1 MSECCSI
8 APKFNAIKSI
18 DMMNSLE
25 RRSTFALSSIFAL
38 RMLGLFMIIP
48 VFSVA
53 GQSYQYA
60 TPALIGLAVGVYGLS
75 QAILQIPFSLIADRF
90 SRKPLVVL
98 GLLLFAIGGAVAA
111 MSDTIYGVIIGR
123 AIAGAGAV
131 SAVVM
136 ALLADV
142 TREEQRTKAMAAMG
156 MSIGLSFVVA
166 FSLGP
171 WLTSLVGIS
180 GLFWVTTIMGLAAIA
195 MLLLVPKVTRHHK
208 NFQQGYLAQL
218 KQVLKMPDLNRLHV
232 LVFTLHLL
240 LTAMFIYVP
249 SQLIEF
255 AQIPLAKHGLIY
267 LPLLVISLF
276 FAFPSIIVAEKYR
289 KMRSIFLTAIAGIIL
304 GLITLIFGYESKYI
318 LLTGLGL
325 FFIAFNVMEAL
336 LPSWL
341 SKAAPIQSKATAMG
355 VNASSQ
361 FLGAFFGGTLGGQ
374 LLMLNNTAM
383 GWSILT
389 AIAIIW
395 LLISFGL
402 AQPRYLSSIV
412 LRLPESKQTD
422 EWTSQLLAIRGIEEV
437 VVMSDQHVAYIK
449 VDKQRIDEAARQY
462 LTHLLGK
469 EVAI

>member
-1 MSECCSI
+1 
-8 APKFNAIKSI
+8 
-18 DMMNSLE
+18 MMNSLE

-48 VFSVA
+48 VFAIA

-60 TPALIGLAVGVYGLS
+60 TPTLIGLAVGVYGLS
-75 QAILQIPFSLIADRF
+75 QALLQIPFSLWADRF
-90 SRKPLVVL
+90 NRKPLIIF
-98 GLLLFAIGGAVAA
+98 GLLLFALGGAVAA
-111 MSDTIYGVIIGR
+111 MSETIYGVIIGR

-142 TREEQRTKAMAAMG
+142 TREEQRTKAMAMMG
-156 MSIGLSFVVA
+156 MSIGLSFVIA

-171 WLTSLVGIS
+171 WLTTLVGIS
-180 GLFWVTTIMGLAAIA
+180 GLFWVTTIMGLLAIL
-195 MLLLVPKVTRHHK
+195 MLFLVPKTTRHHK
-208 NFQQGYLAQL
+208 NYNQGYLNQL
-218 KQVLKMPDLNRLHV
+218 KQVLKMGDLNRLHV
-232 LVFTLHLL
+232 SVFSLHLL

-249 SQLIEF
+249 SQLINF
-255 AQIPLAKHGLIY
+255 AGIPLSKHGLVY
-267 LPLLVISLF
+267 LPLLLISLF
-276 FAFPSIIVAEKYR
+276 FAFPSIILAEKYR
-289 KMRSIFLTAIAGIIL
+289 KMRSIFLTAIAGIIA
-304 GLITLIFGYESKYI
+304 GLIILIFGYESKYI
-318 LLTGLGL
+318 LLLGLGL

-355 VNASSQ
+355 VNASAQ

-374 LLMLNNTAM
+374 LILLNNTAM
-383 GWSILT
+383 GWSVLS
-389 AIAIIW
+389 ALAIIW

-402 AQPRYLSSIV
+402 AQPRYLTSIV
-412 LRLPESKQTD
+412 LRLPEGKQTD
-422 EWTSQLLAIRGIEEV
+422 DWTSQLLAIHGIEEV
-437 VVMSDQHVAYIK
+437 VVMSDQQVAYIK
-449 VDKQRIDEAARQY
+449 VDKQQIDDAARQH

>member
-1 MSECCSI
+1 
-8 APKFNAIKSI
+8 
-18 DMMNSLE
+18 MMNALE

-53 GQSYQYA
+53 GQTYEYA
-60 TPALIGLAVGVYGLS
+60 TPALLGLAVGIYGLT
-75 QAILQIPFSLIADRF
+75 QAILQIPFSLIADRY
-90 SRKPLVVL
+90 SRKPLVVF
-98 GLLLFAIGGAVAA
+98 GLLLFALGGAIAA

-123 AIAGAGAV
+123 AIAGGGAV

-142 TREEQRTKAMAAMG
+142 TREENRMKAMATMG
-156 MSIGLSFVVA
+156 MSIGVSFAVA

-171 WLTSLVGIS
+171 WLTGLVGIS
-180 GLFWVTTIMGLAAIA
+180 GLFWVTTIMGLAAIS
-195 MLLLVPKVTRHHK
+195 MLFLVPKVTRHHR
-208 NFQQGYLAQL
+208 NYQQGYLAQL
-218 KQVLKMPDLNRLHV
+218 KQVLKMGDLNRLHV
-232 LVFTLHLL
+232 SVFSLHLL

-249 SQLIEF
+249 SQLIDF
-255 AQIPLAKHGLIY
+255 AKIPLNSHGWVY
-267 LPLLVISLF
+267 LPLLVVSLF
-276 FAFPSIIVAEKYR
+276 FAFPSIVLAEKYR
-289 KMRSIFLTAIAGIIL
+289 KMRGIFLTAIGGIIL
-304 GLITLIFGYESKYI
+304 GLGILIFGFESKYI

-361 FLGAFFGGTLGGQ
+361 FLGAFFGGVTGGQ
-374 LLMLNNTAM
+374 LLLLNNTAL

-389 AIAIIW
+389 GLAIVW

-402 AQPRYLSSIV
+402 AQPRYLSSMV
-412 LRLPESKQTD
+412 LRLPEHKQTD
-422 EWTSQLLAIRGIEEV
+422 EWTSQLLAIR
-437 VVMSDQHVAYIK
+437 
-449 VDKQRIDEAARQY
+449 
-462 LTHLLGK
+462 
-469 EVAI
+469 

>member
-1 MSECCSI
+1 
-8 APKFNAIKSI
+8 
-18 DMMNSLE
+18 MMNALE

-53 GQSYQYA
+53 GQTYAYA
-60 TPALIGLAVGVYGLS
+60 TPALLGLAVGIYGLT
-75 QAILQIPFSLIADRF
+75 QAILQIPFSLIADRY
-90 SRKPLVVL
+90 SRKPLVVF
-98 GLLLFAIGGAVAA
+98 GLLLFALGGAIAA

-123 AIAGAGAV
+123 AIAGGGAV

-142 TREEQRTKAMAAMG
+142 TREENRMKAMATMG
-156 MSIGLSFVVA
+156 MSIGVSFAVA

-171 WLTSLVGIS
+171 WLTGLVGIS
-180 GLFWVTTIMGLAAIA
+180 GLFWVTTIMGLAAIS
-195 MLLLVPKVTRHHK
+195 MLFLVPKVTRHHR
-208 NFQQGYLAQL
+208 NYQQGYLAQL
-218 KQVLKMPDLNRLHV
+218 KQVLKMGDLNRLHV
-232 LVFTLHLL
+232 SVFSLHLL

-249 SQLIEF
+249 SQLIDF
-255 AQIPLAKHGLIY
+255 AKIPLNSHGWVY

-276 FAFPSIIVAEKYR
+276 FAFPSIVLAEKYR
-289 KMRSIFLTAIAGIIL
+289 KMRGIFLTAIGGIIL
-304 GLITLIFGYESKYI
+304 GLGILIFGFESKYI

-361 FLGAFFGGTLGGQ
+361 FLGAFFGGVTGGQ
-374 LLMLNNTAM
+374 LLLLNNTAL

-389 AIAIIW
+389 GLAIIW

-402 AQPRYLSSIV
+402 AQPRYLSSMV
-412 LRLPESKQTD
+412 LRLPEHKQTD

-437 VVMSDQHVAYIK
+437 VVMSDQQVAYVK
-449 VDKQRIDEAARQY
+449 VDKQQIDDATRQD
-462 LTHLLGK
+462 LTQLLGK

>member
-1 MSECCSI
+1 
-8 APKFNAIKSI
+8 
-18 DMMNSLE
+18 MMNSLE

-48 VFSVA
+48 VFAVA

-60 TPALIGLAVGVYGLS
+60 TPALLGLAVGVYGLS
-75 QAILQIPFSLIADRF
+75 QALLQIPFSLWADRF
-90 SRKPLVVL
+90 NRKPLIVF
-98 GLLLFAIGGAVAA
+98 GLLLFALGGAVAA
-111 MSDTIYGVIIGR
+111 MSETIYGVIIGR

-142 TREEQRTKAMAAMG
+142 TREENRTKAMATMG

-180 GLFWVTTIMGLAAIA
+180 GLFWVTTIMGLLAIL
-195 MLLLVPKVTRHHK
+195 MLFMVPKTTRHHK
-208 NFQQGYLAQL
+208 NYKQGYLNQL
-218 KQVLKMPDLNRLHV
+218 KSVLKMADLNRLHV
-232 LVFTLHLL
+232 SVFSLHLL

-249 SQLIEF
+249 SQLINL
-255 AQIPLAKHGLIY
+255 AGIPLAKHGIVY

-276 FAFPSIIVAEKYR
+276 FAFPSIILAEKYR
-289 KMRSIFLTAIAGIIL
+289 QMRGIFLTAITGIIA
-304 GLITLIFGYESKYI
+304 GLIILNFGYESRYI
-318 LLTGLGL
+318 LLLGLGL

-355 VNASSQ
+355 VNASAQ
-361 FLGAFFGGTLGGQ
+361 FLGAFVGGTLGGQ
-374 LLMLNNTAM
+374 LILLNNTTM
-383 GWSILT
+383 GWSILS

-395 LLISFGL
+395 LFISVGL
-402 AQPRYLSSIV
+402 TQPKYLTSIV
-412 LRLPESKQTD
+412 LRLPEDKQTD
-422 EWTSQLLAIRGIEEV
+422 DWTSQLLAIRGIEEV
-437 VVMSDQHVAYIK
+437 VVMSDQQVAYIK
-449 VDKQRIDEAARQY
+449 VDKQQIDDAGRQH
-462 LTHLLGK
+462 LTHLFGK

>member
-1 MSECCSI
+1 
-8 APKFNAIKSI
+8 
-18 DMMNSLE
+18 MMNALE

-60 TPALIGLAVGVYGLS
+60 TPALIGLAVGVYGLT
-75 QAILQIPFSLIADRF
+75 QAILQIPFSLIADRY

-98 GLLLFAIGGAVAA
+98 GLLLFALGGAIAA

-123 AIAGAGAV
+123 AIAGGGAV

-142 TREEQRTKAMAAMG
+142 TREENRMKAMAVMG
-156 MSIGLSFVVA
+156 MSIGMSFVVA

-171 WLTSLVGIS
+171 WLTGLVGIS
-180 GLFWVTTIMGLAAIA
+180 GLFWVTTVMGLAAIL
-195 MLLLVPKVTRHHK
+195 MLLLVPKVTRHHR
-208 NFQQGYLAQL
+208 NFQQGYITQL
-218 KQVLKMPDLNRLHV
+218 KQVLKMGDLNRLHV
-232 LVFTLHLL
+232 SVFTLHLL

-249 SQLIEF
+249 SQLIQF
-255 AQIPLAKHGLIY
+255 ADIPLQHHGWVY
-267 LPLLVISLF
+267 LPLLLVSLF
-276 FAFPSIIVAEKYR
+276 VAFPSIVLAEKYR
-289 KMRSIFLTAIAGIIL
+289 KMRGIFLTAIAGIIL
-304 GLITLIFGYESKYI
+304 GLLVLIFGFESKYI
-318 LLTGLGL
+318 LLLGLGL

-341 SKAAPIQSKATAMG
+341 SKVAPIQSKATAMG

-361 FLGAFFGGTLGGQ
+361 FLGAFFGGMIGGQ
-374 LLMLNNTAM
+374 LLMLNHTAM

-395 LLISFGL
+395 LLVSFGL
-402 AQPRYLSSIV
+402 AQPRYLSSLV
-412 LRLPESKQTD
+412 LRLPENRETD

-437 VVMSDQHVAYIK
+437 VVMSDQQVAYVK
-449 VDKQRIDEAARQY
+449 VDKQHIDDAARQQ
-462 LTHLLGK
+462 LTHLFGK

>member
-1 MSECCSI
+1 
-8 APKFNAIKSI
+8 
-18 DMMNSLE
+18 MMNALE

-60 TPALIGLAVGVYGLS
+60 TPTLIGLAVGVYGLT
-75 QAILQIPFSLIADRF
+75 QAILQIPFSLIADRY

-98 GLLLFAIGGAVAA
+98 GLLLFALGGAIAA
-111 MSDTIYGVIIGR
+111 MSETIYGVIIGR
-123 AIAGAGAV
+123 AIAGGGAV

-142 TREEQRTKAMAAMG
+142 TREEQRTKAMAMMG
-156 MSIGLSFVVA
+156 MSIGLSFVIA
-166 FSLGP
+166 FSAGP
-171 WLTSLVGIS
+171 WLTGLVGIS

-195 MLLLVPKVTRHHK
+195 MLLLVPKVTRHHR
-208 NFQQGYLAQL
+208 NFQQGYLPQL
-218 KQVLKMPDLNRLHV
+218 KQVLKMGDLNRLH
-232 LVFTLHLL
+232 LSVFTLHLL
-240 LTAMFIYVP
+240 LTAMFIYAP
-249 SQLIEF
+249 SQLIEY
-255 AQIPLAKHGLIY
+255 AGLPLSSHGWVY
-267 LPLLVISLF
+267 LPLLVLSLF
-276 FAFPSIIVAEKYR
+276 FAFPSIILAEKYR
-289 KMRSIFLTAIAGIIL
+289 KMRGIFLTAIGGIIL
-304 GLITLIFGYESKYI
+304 GLIVMIFGFESKYI
-318 LLTGLGL
+318 LLIGLGL

-361 FLGAFFGGTLGGQ
+361 FLGAFFGGMIGGQ
-374 LLMLNNTAM
+374 LLLLNNTAM

-389 AIAIIW
+389 AVAIIW
-395 LLISFGL
+395 LLMSFGL
-402 AQPRYLSSIV
+402 AQPRYLSSMV
-412 LRLPESKQTD
+412 FRLPEAKQTD
-422 EWTSQLLAIRGIEEV
+422 EWTSQLLAIHGIEEV
-437 VVMSDQHVAYIK
+437 VVMSEQQVAYIK
-449 VDKQRIDEAARQY
+449 VDKQQIDDTARQQ

>member
-1 MSECCSI
+1 
-8 APKFNAIKSI
+8 
-18 DMMNSLE
+18 MMNALE

-53 GQSYQYA
+53 GQTYEYA
-60 TPALIGLAVGVYGLS
+60 TPALLGLAVGIYGLT
-75 QAILQIPFSLIADRF
+75 QAILQIPFSLIADRY
-90 SRKPLVVL
+90 SRKPLVVF
-98 GLLLFAIGGAVAA
+98 GLLLFALGGAIAA

-123 AIAGAGAV
+123 AIAGGGAV

-142 TREEQRTKAMAAMG
+142 TREENRMKAMATMG
-156 MSIGLSFVVA
+156 MSIGVSFAVA

-171 WLTSLVGIS
+171 WLTGLVGIS
-180 GLFWVTTIMGLAAIA
+180 GLFWVTTIMGLAAIS
-195 MLLLVPKVTRHHK
+195 MLFLVPKVTRHHR
-208 NFQQGYLAQL
+208 NYQQGYLAQL
-218 KQVLKMPDLNRLHV
+218 KQVLKMGDLNRLHV
-232 LVFTLHLL
+232 SVFSLHLL

-249 SQLIEF
+249 SQLIDF
-255 AQIPLAKHGLIY
+255 AKIPLNSHGWVY
-267 LPLLVISLF
+267 LPLLVVSLF
-276 FAFPSIIVAEKYR
+276 FAFPSIVLAEKYR
-289 KMRSIFLTAIAGIIL
+289 KMRGIFLTAIGGIIL
-304 GLITLIFGYESKYI
+304 GLGILIFGFESKYI

-361 FLGAFFGGTLGGQ
+361 FLGAFFGGVTGGQ
-374 LLMLNNTAM
+374 LLLLNNTAL

-389 AIAIIW
+389 GLAIIW

-402 AQPRYLSSIV
+402 AQPRYLSSMV
-412 LRLPESKQTD
+412 LRLPEHKQTD

-437 VVMSDQHVAYIK
+437 VVMSDQQVAYVK
-449 VDKQRIDEAARQY
+449 VDKQQIDDATRQD
-462 LTHLLGK
+462 LTQLLGK

>member
-1 MSECCSI
+1 
-8 APKFNAIKSI
+8 
-18 DMMNSLE
+18 MMNALE

-53 GQSYQYA
+53 GQSYQGA
-60 TPALIGLAVGVYGLS
+60 TPTLIGLAVGVYGLT
-75 QAILQIPFSLIADRF
+75 QAILQIPFSLLADRF
-90 SRKPLVVL
+90 SRKPLIIL
-98 GLLLFAIGGAVAA
+98 GLILFALGGAVAA

-123 AIAGAGAV
+123 AIAGGGAV

-142 TREEQRTKAMAAMG
+142 TREEQRSKAMAVMG
-156 MSIGLSFVVA
+156 MSIGVSFMVA

-171 WLTSLVGIS
+171 WLTGLVGIS
-180 GLFWVTTIMGLAAIA
+180 GLFWITTNMGLGAIS

-208 NFQQGYLAQL
+208 NYQQGYLSQL
-218 KQVLKMPDLNRLHV
+218 KQVLKMGDLNRLHV
-232 LVFTLHLL
+232 SVFALHLL
-240 LTAMFIYVP
+240 LTAMFIYMP

-255 AQIPLAKHGLIY
+255 ADIPLSKHGLVY

-276 FAFPSIIVAEKYR
+276 FAFPSIILAEKYR
-289 KMRSIFLTAIAGIIL
+289 KMRGIFLTAIGGIVL
-304 GLITLIFGYESKYI
+304 GLLILIFGYESKYI
-318 LLTGLGL
+318 LLAGLGF

-341 SKAAPIQSKATAMG
+341 SKSAPIQSKATAMG

-361 FLGAFFGGTLGGQ
+361 FLGAFFGGMIGGQ
-374 LLMLNNTAM
+374 LLMLNNTAL
-383 GWSILT
+383 GWSILSG
-389 AIAIIW
+389 IAIVW
-395 LLISFGL
+395 LLISFSL
-402 AQPRYLSSIV
+402 TQPRYLSSLV
-412 LRLPESKQTD
+412 LPLPESKQTD

-437 VVMSDQHVAYIK
+437 VVMPDQQFAYVKI
-449 VDKQRIDEAARQY
+449 DKQLIDDAARQD
-462 LTHLLGK
+462 LTRLLGK

>member
-1 MSECCSI
+1 
-8 APKFNAIKSI
+8 
-18 DMMNSLE
+18 MMNALE

-60 TPALIGLAVGVYGLS
+60 TPTLIGLAVGVYGLT
-75 QAILQIPFSLIADRF
+75 QAILQIPFSLIADRY

-98 GLLLFAIGGAVAA
+98 GLLLFALGGAIAA
-111 MSDTIYGVIIGR
+111 MSETIYGVIIGR
-123 AIAGAGAV
+123 AIAGGGAV

-142 TREEQRTKAMAAMG
+142 TREEQRTKAMAMMG
-156 MSIGLSFVVA
+156 MSIGLSFVIA
-166 FSLGP
+166 FSAGP
-171 WLTSLVGIS
+171 WLTGLVGIS

-195 MLLLVPKVTRHHK
+195 MLLLVPKVARHHR
-208 NFQQGYLAQL
+208 NFQQGYLPQL
-218 KQVLKMPDLNRLHV
+218 KQVLKMGDLNRLH
-232 LVFTLHLL
+232 LSVFTLHLL
-240 LTAMFIYVP
+240 LTAMFIYAP
-249 SQLIEF
+249 PQLIEY
-255 AQIPLAKHGLIY
+255 AGLPLSSHGWVY
-267 LPLLVISLF
+267 LPLLVLSLF
-276 FAFPSIIVAEKYR
+276 FAFPSIILAEKYR
-289 KMRSIFLTAIAGIIL
+289 KMRGIFLTAIGGIIL
-304 GLITLIFGYESKYI
+304 GLIVMIFGFESKYI
-318 LLTGLGL
+318 LLIGLGL

-361 FLGAFFGGTLGGQ
+361 FLGAFFGGMIGGQ
-374 LLMLNNTAM
+374 LLLLNNTAM

-389 AIAIIW
+389 AVAIIW
-395 LLISFGL
+395 LLMSFGL
-402 AQPRYLSSIV
+402 AQPRYLSSMV
-412 LRLPESKQTD
+412 FRLPEAKQTD
-422 EWTSQLLAIRGIEEV
+422 EWTSQLLAIHGIEEV
-437 VVMSDQHVAYIK
+437 VVMSEQQVAYIK
-449 VDKQRIDEAARQY
+449 VDKQQIDDAARQQ

>member
-1 MSECCSI
+1 
-8 APKFNAIKSI
+8 
-18 DMMNSLE
+18 MMNALE

-60 TPALIGLAVGVYGLS
+60 TPSLIGLAVGVYGLT
-75 QAILQIPFSLIADRF
+75 QAILQIPFSLIADRY

-98 GLLLFAIGGAVAA
+98 GLLLFALGGAIAA
-111 MSDTIYGVIIGR
+111 MSETIYGVIIGR
-123 AIAGAGAV
+123 AIAGGGAV

-142 TREEQRTKAMAAMG
+142 TREEQRTKAMAMMG
-156 MSIGLSFVVA
+156 MSIGLSFVIA
-166 FSLGP
+166 FSAGP
-171 WLTSLVGIS
+171 WLTGLVGIS

-195 MLLLVPKVTRHHK
+195 MLLLVPKVTRHHR
-208 NFQQGYLAQL
+208 NFQQGYLPQL
-218 KQVLKMPDLNRLHV
+218 KQVLKMGDLNRLH
-232 LVFTLHLL
+232 LSVFTLHLL
-240 LTAMFIYVP
+240 LTAMFIYAP
-249 SQLIEF
+249 PQLIEY
-255 AQIPLAKHGLIY
+255 AGLPLSSHGWVY
-267 LPLLVISLF
+267 LPLLVLSLF
-276 FAFPSIIVAEKYR
+276 FAFPSIILAEKYR
-289 KMRSIFLTAIAGIIL
+289 KMRGIFLTAIGGIIL
-304 GLITLIFGYESKYI
+304 GLIVMIFGFESKYI
-318 LLTGLGL
+318 LLIGLGL

-361 FLGAFFGGTLGGQ
+361 FLGAFFGGMIGGQ
-374 LLMLNNTAM
+374 LLLLNNTAM

-389 AIAIIW
+389 AVAIIW
-395 LLISFGL
+395 LLMSFGL
-402 AQPRYLSSIV
+402 AQPRYLSSMV
-412 LRLPESKQTD
+412 FRLPEAKQTD
-422 EWTSQLLAIRGIEEV
+422 EWTSQLLAIHGIEEV
-437 VVMSDQHVAYIK
+437 VVMSEQQVAYIK
-449 VDKQRIDEAARQY
+449 VDKQQIDDTARQQ

>member
-1 MSECCSI
+1 
-8 APKFNAIKSI
+8 
-18 DMMNSLE
+18 MMNALE

-53 GQSYQYA
+53 GQTYEYA
-60 TPALIGLAVGVYGLS
+60 TPALLGLAVGIYGLT
-75 QAILQIPFSLIADRF
+75 QAILQIPFSLIADRY
-90 SRKPLVVL
+90 SRKPLVVF
-98 GLLLFAIGGAVAA
+98 GLLLFALGGAIAA

-123 AIAGAGAV
+123 AIAGGGAV

-142 TREEQRTKAMAAMG
+142 TREENRMKAMATMG
-156 MSIGLSFVVA
+156 MSIGVSFAVA

-171 WLTSLVGIS
+171 WLTGLVGIS
-180 GLFWVTTIMGLAAIA
+180 GLFWVTTIMGLAAIS
-195 MLLLVPKVTRHHK
+195 MLFLVPKVTRHHR
-208 NFQQGYLAQL
+208 NYQQGYLAQL
-218 KQVLKMPDLNRLHV
+218 KQVLKMGDLNRLHV
-232 LVFTLHLL
+232 SVFSLHLL

-249 SQLIEF
+249 SQLIDF
-255 AQIPLAKHGLIY
+255 AKIPLNSHGWVY

-276 FAFPSIIVAEKYR
+276 FAFPSIVLAEKYR
-289 KMRSIFLTAIAGIIL
+289 KMRGIFLTAIGGIIL
-304 GLITLIFGYESKYI
+304 GLGILIFGFESKYI

-361 FLGAFFGGTLGGQ
+361 FLGAFFGGVTGGQ
-374 LLMLNNTAM
+374 LLLLNNTAL

-389 AIAIIW
+389 GLAIVW

-402 AQPRYLSSIV
+402 AQPRYLSSMV
-412 LRLPESKQTD
+412 LRLPEHKQTD

-437 VVMSDQHVAYIK
+437 VVMSDQQVAYVK
-449 VDKQRIDEAARQY
+449 VDKQQIDDATRQD
-462 LTHLLGK
+462 LTQLFGK

>member
-1 MSECCSI
+1 
-8 APKFNAIKSI
+8 
-18 DMMNSLE
+18 MMNALE

-53 GQSYQYA
+53 GQSYEYA
-60 TPALIGLAVGVYGLS
+60 TPALIGLAVGIYGLT
-75 QAILQIPFSLIADRF
+75 QAILQIPFSLIADRY

-98 GLLLFAIGGAVAA
+98 GLLLFALGGAIAA
-111 MSDTIYGVIIGR
+111 MSDTIYGVIVGR
-123 AIAGAGAV
+123 AIAGGGAV

-142 TREEQRTKAMAAMG
+142 TREENRMKAMAVMG

-166 FSLGP
+166 FTMGP
-171 WLTSLVGIS
+171 WVTGLVGIS
-180 GLFWVTTIMGLAAIA
+180 GLFWVTTVMGLAAIA
-195 MLLLVPKVTRHHK
+195 MLLMVPKVTRHHK
-208 NFQQGYLAQL
+208 NFQQGYLEQL
-218 KQVLKMPDLNRLHV
+218 KQVLKMGDLNRLHIS
-232 LVFTLHLL
+232 VFTLHLL

-249 SQLIEF
+249 SQLIEV
-255 AQIPLAKHGLIY
+255 AKLPLSSHGWVY
-267 LPLLVISLF
+267 LPLLVVSLF
-276 FAFPSIIVAEKYR
+276 FAFPSIVLAEKYR
-289 KMRSIFLTAIAGIIL
+289 KMRSIFLTAIGGIIL
-304 GLITLIFGYESKYI
+304 GLLIMIFGFESKYVLI
-318 LLTGLGL
+318 SGLGL

-361 FLGAFFGGTLGGQ
+361 FLGAFFGGIIGGQ
-374 LLMLNNTAM
+374 LLLLNNTSL
-383 GWSILT
+383 GWSILS

-395 LLISFGL
+395 LLVSFGL
-402 AQPRYLSSIV
+402 AQPRYLSSLV

-437 VVMSDQHVAYIK
+437 VVMSEQQVAFVK
-449 VDKQRIDEAARQY
+449 VDKQQVDDVSRQQ

>member
-1 MSECCSI
+1 
-8 APKFNAIKSI
+8 
-18 DMMNSLE
+18 MMNALE

-53 GQSYQYA
+53 GQTYEYA
-60 TPALIGLAVGVYGLS
+60 TPALLGLAVGIYGLT
-75 QAILQIPFSLIADRF
+75 QAILQIPFSLIADRY
-90 SRKPLVVL
+90 SRKPLVVF
-98 GLLLFAIGGAVAA
+98 GLLLFALGGAIAA

-123 AIAGAGAV
+123 AIAGGGAV

-142 TREEQRTKAMAAMG
+142 TREENRMKAMATMG
-156 MSIGLSFVVA
+156 MSIGVSFAVA

-171 WLTSLVGIS
+171 WLTGLVGIS
-180 GLFWVTTIMGLAAIA
+180 GLFWVTTIMGLAAIS
-195 MLLLVPKVTRHHK
+195 MLFLVPKVTRHHR
-208 NFQQGYLAQL
+208 NYQQGYLAQL
-218 KQVLKMPDLNRLHV
+218 KQVLKMGDLNRLHV
-232 LVFTLHLL
+232 SVFSLHLL

-249 SQLIEF
+249 SQLIDF
-255 AQIPLAKHGLIY
+255 AKIPLNSHGWVY

-276 FAFPSIIVAEKYR
+276 FAFPSIVLAEKYR
-289 KMRSIFLTAIAGIIL
+289 KMRGIFLTAIGGIIL
-304 GLITLIFGYESKYI
+304 GLGILIFGFESKYI

-355 VNASSQ
+355 INASSQ
-361 FLGAFFGGTLGGQ
+361 FLGAFFGGVTGGQ
-374 LLMLNNTAM
+374 LLLLNNTAL

-389 AIAIIW
+389 GLAIIW

-402 AQPRYLSSIV
+402 AQPRYLSSMV
-412 LRLPESKQTD
+412 LRLPEHKQTD

-437 VVMSDQHVAYIK
+437 VVMSDQQVAYVK
-449 VDKQRIDEAARQY
+449 VDKQQIDDATRQD
-462 LTHLLGK
+462 LTQLLGK

>member
-1 MSECCSI
+1 
-8 APKFNAIKSI
+8 
-18 DMMNSLE
+18 MMNALE

-53 GQSYQYA
+53 GQSYEYA
-60 TPALIGLAVGVYGLS
+60 TPALIGLAVGIYGLT
-75 QAILQIPFSLIADRF
+75 QAILQIPFSLIADRY

-98 GLLLFAIGGAVAA
+98 GLLLFALGGAIAA

-123 AIAGAGAV
+123 AIAGGGAV

-142 TREEQRTKAMAAMG
+142 TREENRMKAMAVMG

-166 FSLGP
+166 FTMGP
-171 WLTSLVGIS
+171 WVTGLVGIS
-180 GLFWVTTIMGLAAIA
+180 GLFWVTTVMGLAAIA
-195 MLLLVPKVTRHHK
+195 MLLMVPKVTRHHK
-208 NFQQGYLAQL
+208 NFQQGYLEQL
-218 KQVLKMPDLNRLHV
+218 KQVLKMGDLNRLHV
-232 LVFTLHLL
+232 SVFTLHLL

-249 SQLIEF
+249 SQLIEV
-255 AQIPLAKHGLIY
+255 AELPLSSHGWVY
-267 LPLLVISLF
+267 LPLLVVSLF
-276 FAFPSIIVAEKYR
+276 FAFPSIVLAEKYR
-289 KMRSIFLTAIAGIIL
+289 KMRSIFLTAIGGIIL
-304 GLITLIFGYESKYI
+304 GLLIMIFGFESKYVLI
-318 LLTGLGL
+318 GGLGL

-361 FLGAFFGGTLGGQ
+361 FLGAFFGGIIGGQ
-374 LLMLNNTAM
+374 LLLLNNTSL
-383 GWSILT
+383 GWSILS

-395 LLISFGL
+395 LLMSFGL
-402 AQPRYLSSIV
+402 AQPRYLSSLV

-437 VVMSDQHVAYIK
+437 VVMSEQQVAFVK
-449 VDKQRIDEAARQY
+449 VDKQQVDDVSRQQ

>member
-1 MSECCSI
+1 
-8 APKFNAIKSI
+8 
-18 DMMNSLE
+18 MMNALE

-60 TPALIGLAVGVYGLS
+60 TPTLIGLAVGVYGLT
-75 QAILQIPFSLIADRF
+75 QAILQIPFSLIADRY

-98 GLLLFAIGGAVAA
+98 GLLLFALGGAIAA
-111 MSDTIYGVIIGR
+111 MSETIYGVIIGR
-123 AIAGAGAV
+123 AIAGGGAV

-142 TREEQRTKAMAAMG
+142 TREEQRTKAMAMMG
-156 MSIGLSFVVA
+156 MSIGLSFVIA
-166 FSLGP
+166 FSAGP
-171 WLTSLVGIS
+171 WLTGLVGIS

-195 MLLLVPKVTRHHK
+195 MLLLVPKVTRHHR
-208 NFQQGYLAQL
+208 NFQQGYLPQL
-218 KQVLKMPDLNRLHV
+218 KQVLKMGDLNRLH
-232 LVFTLHLL
+232 LSVFTLHLL
-240 LTAMFIYVP
+240 LTAMFIYAP
-249 SQLIEF
+249 PQLIEY
-255 AQIPLAKHGLIY
+255 AGLPLSSHGWVY
-267 LPLLVISLF
+267 LPLLVLSLF
-276 FAFPSIIVAEKYR
+276 FAFPSIILAEKYR
-289 KMRSIFLTAIAGIIL
+289 KMRGIFLTAIGGIIL
-304 GLITLIFGYESKYI
+304 GLIVMIFGFESKYI
-318 LLTGLGL
+318 LLIGLGL

-361 FLGAFFGGTLGGQ
+361 FLGAFFGGMIGGQ
-374 LLMLNNTAM
+374 LLLLNNTAM

-389 AIAIIW
+389 AVAIIW
-395 LLISFGL
+395 LLMSFGL
-402 AQPRYLSSIV
+402 AQPRYLSSMV
-412 LRLPESKQTD
+412 FRLPEAKQTD
-422 EWTSQLLAIRGIEEV
+422 EWTSQLLAIHGIEEV
-437 VVMSDQHVAYIK
+437 VVMSEQQVAYIK
-449 VDKQRIDEAARQY
+449 VDKQQIDDTARQQ

>member
-1 MSECCSI
+1 
-8 APKFNAIKSI
+8 
-18 DMMNSLE
+18 MMNSLE

-48 VFSVA
+48 VFAIA

-60 TPALIGLAVGVYGLS
+60 TPTLIGLAVGVYGLS
-75 QAILQIPFSLIADRF
+75 QALLQIPFSLWADRF
-90 SRKPLVVL
+90 NRKPLIIF
-98 GLLLFAIGGAVAA
+98 GLLLFALGGAVAA
-111 MSDTIYGVIIGR
+111 MSETIYGVIIGR

-142 TREEQRTKAMAAMG
+142 TREEQRTKAMAMMG

-171 WLTSLVGIS
+171 WLTTLVGIS
-180 GLFWVTTIMGLAAIA
+180 GLFWVTTIMGLLAIL
-195 MLLLVPKVTRHHK
+195 MLFLVPKTTRHHK
-208 NFQQGYLAQL
+208 NYNQGYLNQL
-218 KQVLKMPDLNRLHV
+218 KQVLKMGDLNRLHV
-232 LVFTLHLL
+232 SVFSLHLL

-249 SQLIEF
+249 SQLIDF
-255 AQIPLAKHGLIY
+255 AGIPLSKHGLVY
-267 LPLLVISLF
+267 LPLLLISLF
-276 FAFPSIIVAEKYR
+276 FAFPSIILAEKYR
-289 KMRSIFLTAIAGIIL
+289 KMRSIFLTAIAGIIA
-304 GLITLIFGYESKYI
+304 GLIILIFGYESKYI
-318 LLTGLGL
+318 LLLGLGL

-355 VNASSQ
+355 VNASAQ

-374 LLMLNNTAM
+374 LILLNNTAM
-383 GWSILT
+383 GWSVLS
-389 AIAIIW
+389 ALAIIW

-402 AQPRYLSSIV
+402 AQPRYLTSIV
-412 LRLPESKQTD
+412 LRLPEGKQTD
-422 EWTSQLLAIRGIEEV
+422 DWTSQLLAIHGIEEV
-437 VVMSDQHVAYIK
+437 VVMSDQQVAYIK
-449 VDKQRIDEAARQY
+449 VDKQQIDDAARQH

>member
-1 MSECCSI
+1 
-8 APKFNAIKSI
+8 
-18 DMMNSLE
+18 MMNALE

-53 GQSYQYA
+53 GQSYEYA
-60 TPALIGLAVGVYGLS
+60 TPAFIGLAVGIYGLT
-75 QAILQIPFSLIADRF
+75 QAILQIPFSLIADRY

-98 GLLLFAIGGAVAA
+98 GLLLFALGGAIAA

-123 AIAGAGAV
+123 AIAGGGAV

-142 TREEQRTKAMAAMG
+142 TREENRMKAMAVMG

-166 FSLGP
+166 FTMGP
-171 WLTSLVGIS
+171 WVTGLVGIS
-180 GLFWVTTIMGLAAIA
+180 GLFWVTTVMGLAAIA
-195 MLLLVPKVTRHHK
+195 MLLMVPKVTRHHK
-208 NFQQGYLAQL
+208 NFQQGYLEQL
-218 KQVLKMPDLNRLHV
+218 KQVLKMGDLNRLHIS
-232 LVFTLHLL
+232 VFTLHLL

-249 SQLIEF
+249 SQLIEV
-255 AQIPLAKHGLIY
+255 AELPLSSHGWVY
-267 LPLLVISLF
+267 LPLLVVSLF
-276 FAFPSIIVAEKYR
+276 FAFPSIVLAEKYR
-289 KMRSIFLTAIAGIIL
+289 KMRSIFLTAIGGIIL
-304 GLITLIFGYESKYI
+304 GLLIMIFGFESKYVLI
-318 LLTGLGL
+318 GGLGL

-361 FLGAFFGGTLGGQ
+361 FLGAFFGGIIGGQ
-374 LLMLNNTAM
+374 LLLLNNTSL
-383 GWSILT
+383 GWSILS

-395 LLISFGL
+395 LLMSFGL
-402 AQPRYLSSIV
+402 AQPRYLSSLV

-437 VVMSDQHVAYIK
+437 VVMSEQQVAFVK
-449 VDKQRIDEAARQY
+449 VDKQQVDDVSRQQ

>member
-1 MSECCSI
+1 
-8 APKFNAIKSI
+8 
-18 DMMNSLE
+18 MMNALE

-53 GQSYQYA
+53 GQSYQGA
-60 TPALIGLAVGVYGLS
+60 TPALIGLAVGVYGLT
-75 QAILQIPFSLIADRF
+75 QAILQIPFSLLADRF
-90 SRKPLVVL
+90 SRKPLVIL
-98 GLLLFAIGGAVAA
+98 GLLLFALGGAIAA
-111 MSDTIYGVIIGR
+111 MSETIYGVIIGR
-123 AIAGAGAV
+123 AIAGGGAV

-142 TREEQRTKAMAAMG
+142 TREEQRSKAMAVMG
-156 MSIGLSFVVA
+156 MSIGFSFMLA

-180 GLFWVTTIMGLAAIA
+180 GLFWVTTIMGLAAIS

-208 NFQQGYLAQL
+208 NYQQGYLAQL
-218 KQVLKMPDLNRLHV
+218 KQVLKMGDLNRLHIS
-232 LVFTLHLL
+232 VFALHLL
-240 LTAMFIYVP
+240 LTAMFIYMP
-249 SQLIEF
+249 SQLIQF
-255 AQIPLAKHGLIY
+255 ADIPLASHGLVY
-267 LPLLVISLF
+267 LPLLIISLF
-276 FAFPSIIVAEKYR
+276 FAFPSIILAEKYR
-289 KMRSIFLTAIAGIIL
+289 KMRGIFLTAIGGIVL
-304 GLITLIFGYESKYI
+304 GLLVLIFGFESKYI
-318 LLTGLGL
+318 LLLGLAL

-341 SKAAPIQSKATAMG
+341 SKSAPIQSKATAMG

-361 FLGAFFGGTLGGQ
+361 FLGAFFGGMIGGQ
-374 LLMLNNTAM
+374 LLILNNTSM
-383 GWSILT
+383 GWGILT
-389 AIAIIW
+389 AIAIVW

-402 AQPRYLSSIV
+402 VQPRYLSSLVI
-412 LRLPESKQTD
+412 RLPESKQTD

-437 VVMSDQHVAYIK
+437 VVMPDQQVAYIK
-449 VDKQRIDEAARQY
+449 VDKQQIDDAARQD

>member
-1 MSECCSI
+1 
-8 APKFNAIKSI
+8 
-18 DMMNSLE
+18 MMNALE

-53 GQSYQYA
+53 GQSYEYA
-60 TPALIGLAVGVYGLS
+60 TPALIGLAVGIYGLT
-75 QAILQIPFSLIADRF
+75 QAILQIPFSLIADRY

-98 GLLLFAIGGAVAA
+98 GLLLFALGGAIAA
-111 MSDTIYGVIIGR
+111 MSDTIYGVIVGR
-123 AIAGAGAV
+123 AIAGGGAV

-142 TREEQRTKAMAAMG
+142 TREENRMKAMAVMG

-166 FSLGP
+166 FTMGP
-171 WLTSLVGIS
+171 WVTGLVGIS
-180 GLFWVTTIMGLAAIA
+180 GLFWVTTVMGLAAIA
-195 MLLLVPKVTRHHK
+195 MLLMVPKVTRHHK
-208 NFQQGYLAQL
+208 NFQQGYLEQL
-218 KQVLKMPDLNRLHV
+218 KQVLKMGDLNRLHIS
-232 LVFTLHLL
+232 VFTLHLL

-249 SQLIEF
+249 SQLIEV
-255 AQIPLAKHGLIY
+255 AELPLSSHGWVY
-267 LPLLVISLF
+267 LPLLVVSLF
-276 FAFPSIIVAEKYR
+276 FAFPSIVLAEKYR
-289 KMRSIFLTAIAGIIL
+289 KMRSIFLTAIGGIIL
-304 GLITLIFGYESKYI
+304 GLLIMIFGFESKYVLI
-318 LLTGLGL
+318 GGLGL

-361 FLGAFFGGTLGGQ
+361 FLGAFFGGIIGGQ
-374 LLMLNNTAM
+374 LLLLNNTSL
-383 GWSILT
+383 GWSILS

-395 LLISFGL
+395 LLVSFGL
-402 AQPRYLSSIV
+402 AQPRYLSSLV

-437 VVMSDQHVAYIK
+437 VVMSEQQVAFVK
-449 VDKQRIDEAARQY
+449 VDKQQVDDVSRQQ

>member
-1 MSECCSI
+1 
-8 APKFNAIKSI
+8 
-18 DMMNSLE
+18 MMNALE

-38 RMLGLFMIIP
+38 RMLGLFMIVP

-60 TPALIGLAVGVYGLS
+60 TPALIGLAVGVYGLT
-75 QAILQIPFSLIADRF
+75 QALLQIPFSLIADRF
-90 SRKPLVVL
+90 SRKPLIII
-98 GLLLFAIGGAVAA
+98 GLLLFALGGAIAA
-111 MSDTIYGVIIGR
+111 MSETIYGVIIGR
-123 AIAGAGAV
+123 AIAGGGAV

-142 TREEQRTKAMAAMG
+142 TREENRMKAMATMG
-156 MSIGLSFVVA
+156 MSIGVSFVIA

-171 WLTSLVGIS
+171 WLTGVMGIS
-180 GLFWVTTIMGLAAIA
+180 GLFWVTTLMGLLAIG
-195 MLLLVPKVTRHHK
+195 MVFMVPKTTRHHK
-208 NFQQGYLAQL
+208 NFQQGYLTQL
-218 KQVLKMPDLNRLHV
+218 KQDLKMKDLNRLHV
-232 LVFTLHLL
+232 SVFTLHLL

-249 SQLIEF
+249 SQLINF
-255 AQIPLAKHGLIY
+255 ADIPLSSHGLVY

-276 FAFPSIIVAEKYR
+276 FAFPSIILAEKYR
-289 KMRSIFLTAIAGIIL
+289 KMRGIFLTAIAGIIA
-304 GLITLIFGYESKYI
+304 GLLVMIFGFESKYV
-318 LLTGLGL
+318 LLLGLGL

-355 VNASSQ
+355 VNASGQ
-361 FLGAFFGGTLGGQ
+361 FLGAFCGGILGGQ
-374 LLMLNNTAM
+374 LLVLNNTSL

-389 AIAIIW
+389 VIAIVW

-402 AQPRYLSSIV
+402 SQPRYLSSVIFS
-412 LRLPESKQTD
+412 LPDNKQTD

-437 VVMSDQHVAYIK
+437 VVMPEQQVAYIK
-449 VDKQRIDEAARQY
+449 VDKLLIDDAARHD
-462 LTHLLGK
+462 LTLLLGK

>member
-1 MSECCSI
+1 
-8 APKFNAIKSI
+8 
-18 DMMNSLE
+18 MMNALE

-60 TPALIGLAVGVYGLS
+60 TPTLTGLAVGVYGLT
-75 QAILQIPFSLIADRF
+75 QAILQIPFSLIADRY

-98 GLLLFAIGGAVAA
+98 GLLLFALGGAIAA

-123 AIAGAGAV
+123 AIAGGGAV

-142 TREEQRTKAMAAMG
+142 TREEQRTKAMAMMG
-156 MSIGLSFVVA
+156 MSIGLSFVIA
-166 FSLGP
+166 FSAGP
-171 WLTSLVGIS
+171 WLTGLVGIS

-195 MLLLVPKVTRHHK
+195 MLLLVPKVTRHHR
-208 NFQQGYLAQL
+208 NFQQGYLPQL
-218 KQVLKMPDLNRLHV
+218 QQVLKMGDLNRLH
-232 LVFTLHLL
+232 LSVFTLHLL
-240 LTAMFIYVP
+240 LTAMFIYAP
-249 SQLIEF
+249 PQLIEY
-255 AQIPLAKHGLIY
+255 AGLPLSSHGWVY
-267 LPLLVISLF
+267 LPLLVLSLF
-276 FAFPSIIVAEKYR
+276 FAFPSIILAEKYR
-289 KMRSIFLTAIAGIIL
+289 KMRSIFLTAIGGIIL
-304 GLITLIFGYESKYI
+304 GLLVMIFGFESKYI
-318 LLTGLGL
+318 LLIGLGL

-341 SKAAPIQSKATAMG
+341 SKVAPIQSKATAMG

-361 FLGAFFGGTLGGQ
+361 FLGAFFGGMIGGQ
-374 LLMLNNTAM
+374 LLLLNNTAM
-383 GWSILT
+383 GWSILA

-395 LLISFGL
+395 LLMSFGL
-402 AQPRYLSSIV
+402 AQPRYLSSV
-412 LRLPESKQTD
+412 VFRLPEAKQTD
-422 EWTSQLLAIRGIEEV
+422 EWTSQLLAIHGIEEV
-437 VVMSDQHVAYIK
+437 VVMSEQQVAYIK
-449 VDKQRIDEAARQY
+449 VDKQQIDDAARQQ

>member
-1 MSECCSI
+1 
-8 APKFNAIKSI
+8 
-18 DMMNSLE
+18 MMNALE

-53 GQSYQYA
+53 GQSYEYA
-60 TPALIGLAVGVYGLS
+60 TPALIGLAVGVYGLT

-90 SRKPLVVL
+90 SRKPLVVI
-98 GLLLFAIGGAVAA
+98 GLLLFALGGAIAA

-123 AIAGAGAV
+123 AIAGGGAV

-142 TREEQRTKAMAAMG
+142 TREENRMKAMATMG

-166 FSLGP
+166 FTLGP
-171 WLTSLVGIS
+171 WLTGLVGIS
-180 GLFWVTTIMGLAAIA
+180 GLFWVTTIMGFAAIA
-195 MLLLVPKVTRHHK
+195 MLLMVPKVTRHHR
-208 NFQQGYLAQL
+208 NFQQGYLIQL
-218 KQVLKMPDLNRLHV
+218 KQVLKMGDLNRLHV
-232 LVFTLHLL
+232 SVFSLHLL
-240 LTAMFIYVP
+240 LTAMFIYLP

-255 AQIPLAKHGLIY
+255 ANIPLASHGWVY

-276 FAFPSIIVAEKYR
+276 FAFPSIILAEKYR
-289 KMRSIFLTAIAGIIL
+289 KMRGIFLTAIAGIIV
-304 GLITLIFGYESKYI
+304 GLLVLIFGFESKYI
-318 LLTGLGL
+318 LLTGLGI

-341 SKAAPIQSKATAMG
+341 SKVAPIQSKATAMG

-374 LLMLNNTAM
+374 LLLLNDTSM

-389 AIAIIW
+389 AVAIIW

-402 AQPRYLSSIV
+402 AQPRYLSSLV
-412 LRLPESKQTD
+412 LSLPENRQTD
-422 EWTSQLLAIRGIEEV
+422 EWTSQLLSIHGIEEV
-437 VVMSDQHVAYIK
+437 VVMPEQQVAYVK
-449 VDKQRIDEAARQY
+449 VDKQQINDTARQQ